1 MNNELT
7 WEKIIDWVEE
17 RLSKTEADWVSAQ
30 LAQMGANERQSWDN
44 SIAWLHKLQL
54 WRRTAPMQDISTQ
67 GQQRLSQLFASLQN
81 ATQMAMRVLIAHQT
95 SDSWVQVAQ
104 GVRRGGPPSRSES
117 KPESRQFIYQC
128 EIGEVAVNLRHA
140 HDSNAI
146 ELRGQIFVAEPVD
159 LSGFVVQLIQGRQTH
174 LEMLDDLGQF
184 ALNGLAVGNYDLV
197 IADQQVEIHIT
208 ELPVQL

>member
-54 WRRTAPMQDISTQ
+54 WRRESPMQDLSEQ
-67 GQQRLSQLFASLQN
+67 GRQRLSQLFARLQDN
-81 ATQMAMRVLIAHQT
+81 TQFALRIVNAHQT
-95 SDSWVQVAQ
+95 SDSWVQVPQ
-104 GVRRGGPPSRSES
+104 GVRRGGPPSRNEH

-128 EIGEVAVNLRHA
+128 EVGEVALNLRHA
-140 HDSNAI
+140 ENAI
-146 ELRGQIFVAEPVD
+146 ELRGQIFVAEPID
-159 LSGFVVQLIQGRQTH
+159 LSGFVIQLIQGRQSH
-174 LEMLDDLGQF
+174 MEMLDDLGQF
-184 ALNGLAVGNYDLV
+184 ALNNLAPGNYDLV
-197 IADQQVEIHIT
+197 IADEHIEIHIA
-208 ELPVQL
+208 ELPVVL